1 MLTDNEKIVIK
12 QFQKTS
18 IPSVY
23 KLDDTDNIL
32 YIEHVDFDL
41 CNILLKN
48 ELDQNLIRLKNKKMN
63 IEYVQSEFKE
73 YAKFLEQLD
82 ISSYDNDAKKYL
94 VLLTEVINTFLRN
107 NLL

>member
-1 MLTDNEKIVIK
+1 MVTHTDKLVIQ

-23 KLDDTDNIL
+23 ILGDTDTIL

-41 CNILLKN
+41 CNIL
-48 ELDQNLIRLKNKKMN
+48 LKNKKMN

>member
-1 MLTDNEKIVIK
+1 MLTDNGKIVIK

-41 CNILLKN
+41 CNIL
-48 ELDQNLIRLKNKKMN
+48 LKNKKMN

>member
-41 CNILLKN
+41 CNLL
-48 ELDQNLIRLKNKKMN
+48 LKNKK
-63 IEYVQSEFKE
+63 ILILK
-73 YAKFLEQLD
+73 
-82 ISSYDNDAKKYL
+82 
-94 VLLTEVINTFLRN
+94 
-107 NLL
+107 